1 MWFGC
6 NDSTASRNMNWIHG
20 LRALCLCL
28 KAVTIIY
35 LQKCYWDVMIPLPPE
50 IRTGP
55 LDKMESVQMQS
66 NSSYKCTEEKIS
78 KRNIC
83 AIQIAYTNW
92 PNVTYTLT
100 SVCIF
105 LHTVFYIF
113 LRCWQGEFI

>member
-83 AIQIAYTNW
+83 AIQIAYTN
-92 PNVTYTLT
+92 
-100 SVCIF
+100 
-105 LHTVFYIF
+105 
-113 LRCWQGEFI
+113 

>member
-1 MWFGC
+1 
-6 NDSTASRNMNWIHG
+6 MNWIHG

-66 NSSYKCTEEKIS
+66 SSSYKCTEENIS

-83 AIQIAYTNW
+83 AIQIA
-92 PNVTYTLT
+92 
-100 SVCIF
+100 
-105 LHTVFYIF
+105 
-113 LRCWQGEFI
+113 